1 MNWTALGIFV
11 GLVWVGIAIELV
23 GIAISCGLT
32 NIAKAI
38 SQRPQYKSGACKHQ
52 SQHLGC

>member
-38 SQRPQYKSGACKHQ
+38 SQRPQYKSGDCKH
-52 SQHLGC
+52 